1 MVANSGSYHNIIR
14 HIVLLISQFS
24 DIVQKS
30 LCTSDGAMVP
40 TFQMNE
46 PFSMF
51 VARKIKQK
59 LWHKFS
65 EVFLNTLYVSYYNQ
79 HVKSM

>member
-51 VARKIKQK
+51 VARTSPPSARVAAIRFMLQNNCKTK
-59 LWHKFS
+59 LH
-65 EVFLNTLYVSYYNQ
+65 
-79 HVKSM
+79 